1 MESGRKSFHRSRNG
15 LHDRSFNG
23 GGAKSSDHLVQ
34 MQRWDTFEQKNVCSK
49 NLYFRSTPFFFSRYP
64 TFARTVPAE
73 TKITQSFMALL
84 KHFKWKKFSVIFE
97 DHESSTDL
105 LKSIKQAIEVENQNS
120 GKNEGYTIMNT
131 SLIMHFSEVSV
142 SSVRQLSVN
151 KF

>member
-1 MESGRKSFHRSRNG
+1 
-15 LHDRSFNG
+15 
-23 GGAKSSDHLVQ
+23 
-34 MQRWDTFEQKNVCSK
+34 
-49 NLYFRSTPFFFSRYP
+49 
-64 TFARTVPAE
+64 
-73 TKITQSFMALL
+73 MALL

-142 SSVRQLSVN
+142 SSVSDSYLLISFKAIKHHGIDSIVKVQTMPHIAHPYTYIYYIYWDI
-151 KF
+151 

>member
-1 MESGRKSFHRSRNG
+1 
-15 LHDRSFNG
+15 
-23 GGAKSSDHLVQ
+23 
-34 MQRWDTFEQKNVCSK
+34 
-49 NLYFRSTPFFFSRYP
+49 
-64 TFARTVPAE
+64 
-73 TKITQSFMALL
+73 MALL

-142 SSVRQLSVN
+142 SSVSDSYLLISFKAIKHHGIDSIVKVQTMPHIAHPYIYYIYWDL
-151 KF
+151 